1 LLFLSLSPSWL
12 FSAIKGPQYIL
23 EDALLEGYADRTQ
36 IICTQ
41 PRRVAATSV
50 SERVSEEMCEALG
63 LGSVGYQ
70 IRMDAKKSAQTKLL
84 FCTTGE
90 TFKLRL

>member
-1 LLFLSLSPSWL
+1 
-12 FSAIKGPQYIL
+12 
-23 EDALLEGYADRTQ
+23 
-36 IICTQ
+36 
-41 PRRVAATSV
+41 V